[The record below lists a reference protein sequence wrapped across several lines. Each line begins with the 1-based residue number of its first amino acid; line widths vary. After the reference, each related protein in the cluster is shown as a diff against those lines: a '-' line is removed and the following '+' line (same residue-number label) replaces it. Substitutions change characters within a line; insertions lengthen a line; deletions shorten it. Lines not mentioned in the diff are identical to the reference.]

1 MLLRESALFW
11 RSVKRVGKE
20 NRRRRGNTMKLDDKV
35 VITAALTGVA
45 ANRDQCKW
53 IPYTPE
59 EIAEEALRAYN
70 AGAAIVHIHGREY
83 DGTPSWRVEIF
94 REVMQE
100 VRKRC
105 PIIINFSTGAV
116 GVDRD
121 TRIGHI
127 RELRPEIAALNMG
140 TMNYAKYSSK
150 RKNFVFSLVFQNP
163 FDDIMFFLDTMNRS
177 GVKPECECFDLGHVE
192 SILPLMDMGLLRNF
206 QLSLVMGVV
215 GGMGATARNLT
226 HVSSVVPAGV
236 AWQVIGI
243 SQEQW
248 LLVSTAL
255 ALGGNIRVGLEDNF
269 YLSPGKMAEGNGPL
283 VEKAARMARDIGR
296 EPATVEEARAI
307 LGLHEAEVRT
317 REAK

>member
-1 MLLRESALFW
+1 MALP
-11 RSVKRVGKE
+11 
-20 NRRRRGNTMKLDDKV
+20 DKV
-35 VITAALTGVA
+35 VISAALTGVA
-45 ANRDQCKW
+45 ANRDQCEW

-70 AGAAIVHIHGREY
+70 AGAAIAHIHGREY

-100 VRKRC
+100 VRRRC
-105 PIIINFSTGAV
+105 PVIVNFSTGAV

-127 RELRPEIAALNMG
+127 RGLRPEIAALNMG
-140 TMNYAKYSSK
+140 TMNYAKYSPK
-150 RKNFVFSLVFQNP
+150 RKSFVFSVVFQNP
-163 FDDIMFFLDTMNRS
+163 FDDIMFFLDTMNQN

-192 SILPLMDMGLLRNF
+192 SIFPLMDMGLLKNF
-206 QLSLVMGVV
+206 QVSLIMGVV
-215 GGMGATARNLT
+215 GGMAATARNLA
-226 HVSSVVPAGV
+226 HVSSVVPTDV

-248 LLVSTAL
+248 PLINTAL
-255 ALGGNIRVGLEDNF
+255 ALGGNVRVGLEDNF

-283 VEKAARMARDIGR
+283 VEKAARMARDAGR
-296 EPATVEEARAI
+296 EPASVEEARVI
-307 LGLHEAEVRT
+307 LKLHPPEERTKEV
-317 REAK
+317 K

>member
-1 MLLRESALFW
+1 MGLA
-11 RSVKRVGKE
+11 
-20 NRRRRGNTMKLDDKV
+20 DKV
-35 VITAALTGVA
+35 VISAALTGVA

-53 IPYTPE
+53 IPYTPQ

-83 DGTPSWRVEIF
+83 DGAPSWRVEIF
-94 REVMQE
+94 REIMQE

-105 PIIINFSTGAV
+105 PVIINFSTGAV

-121 TRIGHI
+121 TRIDHI

-150 RKNFVFSLVFQNP
+150 RRNFVFSVVFQNP
-163 FDDIMFFLDTMNRS
+163 FDDIMFFLDSMNQN

-192 SILPLMDMGLLRNF
+192 SILPLMDMGLLKNF
-206 QLSLVMGVV
+206 QVSLIMGVV
-215 GGMGATARNLT
+215 GGMGATARNLA
-226 HVSSVVPAGV
+226 HVSSAVPSGVV
-236 AWQVIGI
+236 WQIIGI

-248 LLVSTAL
+248 LLISTAL

-283 VEKAARMARDIGR
+283 VEKAARMASDIGR

-307 LGLHEAEVRT
+307 LKLNLPEEMTKEV
-317 REAK
+317 K

>member
-1 MLLRESALFW
+1 M
-11 RSVKRVGKE
+11 GI
-20 NRRRRGNTMKLDDKV
+20 GDKV
-35 VITAALTGVA
+35 VISAALTGVA
-45 ANRDQCKW
+45 ANRDQCKR
-53 IPYTPE
+53 IPYTPR

-105 PIIINFSTGAV
+105 PVMVNFSTGAV

-140 TMNYAKYSSK
+140 TMNYAKYSPK
-150 RKNFVFSLVFQNP
+150 RKSFVFSVVFQNP
-163 FDDIMFFLDTMNRS
+163 FDDIMFFLDTMNQS

-192 SILPLMDMGLLRNF
+192 SILPLMDMGLLKSF
-206 QLSLVMGVV
+206 QVSLIMGVV
-215 GGMGATARNLT
+215 GGMGATARNLA
-226 HVSSVVPAGV
+226 HVSSVVPTDV

-248 LLVSTAL
+248 RLINTAL

-269 YLSPGKMAEGNGPL
+269 YLSPGEMAEGNGPL
-283 VEKAARMARDIGR
+283 VEKAARMARDAGR
-296 EPATVEEARAI
+296 EPASVEEARTI
-307 LGLHEAEVRT
+307 LRLHRPEESTKEV
-317 REAK
+317 K

>member
-1 MLLRESALFW
+1 MGL
-11 RSVKRVGKE
+11 
-20 NRRRRGNTMKLDDKV
+20 NDKV
-35 VITAALTGVA
+35 VISAALTGVA
-45 ANRDQCKW
+45 ANRQQCKW
-53 IPYTPE
+53 IPYTPV

-70 AGAAIVHIHGREY
+70 AGAAIAHIHGREY

-127 RELRPEIAALNMG
+127 RELKPEIAALNMG
-140 TMNYAKYSSK
+140 TMNYAKYSPK
-150 RKNFVFSLVFQNP
+150 RRNFVFSLVFQNP
-163 FDDIMFFLDTMNRS
+163 FDDIMFFLDTMNRN

-192 SILPLMDMGLLRNF
+192 SILPLMDMGLLKNF
-206 QLSLVMGVV
+206 QVSLVMGVI
-215 GGMGATARNLT
+215 GGMGATARNLA
-226 HVSSVVPAGV
+226 HVSSVVPLGA

-248 LLVSTAL
+248 LLVGTAL
-255 ALGGNIRVGLEDNF
+255 PLGGNIRVGLEDNF

-296 EPATVEEARAI
+296 EPATAVEARAI
-307 LGLHEAEVRT
+307 LGLREAEEGT
-317 REAK
+317 GEAK

>member
-1 MLLRESALFW
+1 MELA
-11 RSVKRVGKE
+11 
-20 NRRRRGNTMKLDDKV
+20 DKV
-35 VITAALTGVA
+35 VISAALTGVA
-45 ANRDQCKW
+45 ANREQCKW

-248 LLVSTAL
+248 LLVGTAL

-269 YLSPGKMAEGNGPL
+269 YLSAGKMAEGNGPL
-283 VEKAARMARDIGR
+283 VEKAARMARDVGR
-296 EPATVEEARAI
+296 EPATVEEAGAI
-307 LGLHEAEVRT
+307 LGLREAEERT

>member
-1 MLLRESALFW
+1 MGLA
-11 RSVKRVGKE
+11 
-20 NRRRRGNTMKLDDKV
+20 DKV
-35 VITAALTGVA
+35 VISAALTGVA
-45 ANRDQCKW
+45 ANREQCKW
-53 IPYTPE
+53 IPYTPQ
-59 EIAEEALRAYN
+59 EIAEEALRAYS

-83 DGTPSWRVEIF
+83 DGTPSWRVQIF

-127 RELRPEIAALNMG
+127 RELRPEVAALNMG
-140 TMNYAKYSSK
+140 TMNYAKYSPK
-150 RKNFVFSLVFQNP
+150 RRNFVFSLVFQNP
-163 FDDIMFFLDTMNRS
+163 FDDIMFFLDTMNQND
-177 GVKPECECFDLGHVE
+177 VKPECECFDLGHVE
-192 SILPLMDMGLLRNF
+192 SILPLMDMGLLKNF

-215 GGMGATARNLT
+215 GGMGATARNLA
-226 HVSSVVPAGV
+226 HVSSVVPPGV

-283 VEKAARMARDIGR
+283 VEKAVRMARDTGR
-296 EPATVEEARAI
+296 EPATVEEARAM
-307 LGLHEAEVRT
+307 LKLRQPEERT
-317 REAK
+317 KEAK

>member
-1 MLLRESALFW
+1 MGLA
-11 RSVKRVGKE
+11 
-20 NRRRRGNTMKLDDKV
+20 DKV
-35 VITAALTGVA
+35 VISAALTGVA

-53 IPYTPE
+53 IPYTPA
-59 EIAEEALRAYN
+59 EIAEEALSAYN

-83 DGTPSWRVEIF
+83 DGAPSWRVEIF
-94 REVMQE
+94 REIMQE
-100 VRKRC
+100 VRKKC
-105 PIIINFSTGAV
+105 PVIMNFSTGAV

-121 TRIGHI
+121 TRIDHI
-127 RELRPEIAALNMG
+127 RDLRPEIAALNMG
-140 TMNYAKYSSK
+140 TMNYAKYSRK
-150 RKNFVFSLVFQNP
+150 RRNFVFSVVFQNP
-163 FDDIMFFLDTMNRS
+163 FDDIMFFLDTMNRN

-192 SILPLMDMGLLRNF
+192 SILPLMDMELLKNF
-206 QLSLVMGVV
+206 QVSLIMGVV
-215 GGMGATARNLT
+215 GGMGATVRNLA
-226 HVSSVVPAGV
+226 HVSSAVPSGV

-248 LLVSTAL
+248 LLISTAL

-307 LGLHEAEVRT
+307 LKLNLPEERTKEV
-317 REAK
+317 K

>member
-1 MLLRESALFW
+1 MRTA
-11 RSVKRVGKE
+11 
-20 NRRRRGNTMKLDDKV
+20 DKV

-45 ANRDQCKW
+45 ANRDQCQW

-94 REVMQE
+94 REIMHE

-105 PIIINFSTGAV
+105 PIVINFSTGAV
-116 GVDRD
+116 GVDREA
-121 TRIGHI
+121 RIGHI

-140 TMNYAKYSSK
+140 TMNYAKYSRR
-150 RKNFVFSLVFQNP
+150 RKEFVFSVVFQNP
-163 FDDIMFFLDTMNRS
+163 FEDIAFFLDTMSRS

-192 SILPLMDMGLLRNF
+192 SILPLMDMGLLESF
-206 QLSLVMGVV
+206 QVSLIMGVV
-215 GGMGATARNLT
+215 GGMGATARNLA
-226 HVSSVVPAGV
+226 HVSSVVPPGV
-236 AWQVIGI
+236 AWQVIGL

-248 LLVSTAL
+248 LLVGTAL

-269 YLSPGKMAEGNGPL
+269 YMSKGEMAQGNGPL
-283 VEKAARMARDIGR
+283 VEKAVKMARDIGR
-296 EPATVEEARAI
+296 EPATVEEAKAI
-307 LGLHEAEVRT
+307 LKLN
-317 REAK
+317 

>member
-1 MLLRESALFW
+1 M
-11 RSVKRVGKE
+11 GI
-20 NRRRRGNTMKLDDKV
+20 GDKV
-35 VITAALTGVA
+35 VISAALTGVA
-45 ANRDQCKW
+45 ANRDQCKR
-53 IPYTPE
+53 IPYTPR

-105 PIIINFSTGAV
+105 PVMVNFSTGAV

-140 TMNYAKYSSK
+140 TMNYAKYSPK
-150 RKNFVFSLVFQNP
+150 RKSFVFSVVFQNP
-163 FDDIMFFLDTMNRS
+163 FDDIMFFLDTMNQS

-192 SILPLMDMGLLRNF
+192 SILPLMDMGLLKSF
-206 QLSLVMGVV
+206 QVSLIMGVV
-215 GGMGATARNLT
+215 GGMGATARNLA
-226 HVSSVVPAGV
+226 HVSSVVPTDV

-248 LLVSTAL
+248 RLINTAL

-283 VEKAARMARDIGR
+283 VEKAARMARDAGR
-296 EPATVEEARAI
+296 EPASVEEARTI
-307 LGLHEAEVRT
+307 LKLHRPEERT
-317 REAK
+317 REVK

>member
-1 MLLRESALFW
+1 
-11 RSVKRVGKE
+11 
-20 NRRRRGNTMKLDDKV
+20 MKLDDKV

-100 VRKRC
+100 VKKRC

-127 RELRPEIAALNMG
+127 RELKPEIAALNMG
-140 TMNYAKYSSK
+140 TMNYAKYSPK
-150 RKNFVFSLVFQNP
+150 RRNFVFSLVFQNP
-163 FDDIMFFLDTMNRS
+163 FDDIMFFLNTMNQN

-192 SILPLMDMGLLRNF
+192 SILPLMDMELLRTF

-215 GGMGATARNLT
+215 GGMGATARNLA

-248 LLVSTAL
+248 LLVGTAL

-269 YLSPGKMAEGNGPL
+269 YLSASKMAEGNGPL

-307 LGLHEAEVRT
+307 LRLPQAEERT
-317 REAK
+317 REAE

>member
-1 MLLRESALFW
+1 
-11 RSVKRVGKE
+11 VNHNGKE
-20 NRRRRGNTMKLDDKV
+20 NKQRRGNTMGLADKV
-35 VITAALTGVA
+35 VISAALTGVA
-45 ANRDQCKW
+45 ANREQCKW

-59 EIAEEALRAYN
+59 EIGEEALRAYN

-121 TRIGHI
+121 TRIAHI

-140 TMNYAKYSSK
+140 TMNYAKYSPK
-150 RKNFVFSLVFQNP
+150 RRNFVFSLVFQNP
-163 FDDIMFFLDTMNRS
+163 FDDIMFFLDAMNQN
-177 GVKPECECFDLGHVE
+177 GVKPECECFDLGHAE
-192 SILPLMDMGLLRNF
+192 SIFPLMDMGLLKNF
-206 QLSLVMGVV
+206 QVSLVMGVV
-215 GGMGATARNLT
+215 GGMGATARNLV

-269 YLSPGKMAEGNGPL
+269 YLSTGKMAEGNGPL
-283 VEKAARMARDIGR
+283 VEKAARMAHDIGR
-296 EPATVEEARAI
+296 EPATVEEARSI
-307 LGLHEAEVRT
+307 LKLYRREEKT
-317 REAK
+317 REAE

>member
-1 MLLRESALFW
+1 MALP
-11 RSVKRVGKE
+11 
-20 NRRRRGNTMKLDDKV
+20 DKV
-35 VITAALTGVA
+35 VISAALTGVA

-53 IPYTPE
+53 IPYTPQ

-105 PIIINFSTGAV
+105 PVIVNFSTGAV
-116 GVDRD
+116 GVDRC
-121 TRIGHI
+121 TRIDHI
-127 RELRPEIAALNMG
+127 RELTPEIAALNMG
-140 TMNYAKYSSK
+140 TMNYAKYSPK
-150 RKNFVFSLVFQNP
+150 RKSFVFSVVFQNP
-163 FDDIMFFLDTMNRS
+163 FDDIMFFLDTMNQS

-192 SILPLMDMGLLRNF
+192 SILPLMDMGLLKSF
-206 QLSLVMGVV
+206 QVSLIMGVV
-215 GGMGATARNLT
+215 GGMGATARNLA
-226 HVSSVVPAGV
+226 HVSSVVPTDV

-248 LLVSTAL
+248 RLINTAL

-269 YLSPGKMAEGNGPL
+269 YLSPGEMAEGNGPL
-283 VEKAARMARDIGR
+283 VEKAARMARDAGR
-296 EPATVEEARAI
+296 EPASVEEARTI
-307 LGLHEAEVRT
+307 LRLHRPEESTKEV
-317 REAK
+317 K